1 MKKCT
6 QRTQKNA
13 APEENRDDGRYR
25 PRHTDR
31 VTHYT
36 RKDVIPHTILITGRD
51 DNVQHIIY
59 IQERSVNI
67 FKIK

>member
-25 PRHTDR
+25 PRH
-31 VTHYT
+31 YT
-36 RKDVIPHTILITGRD
+36 RKDVIPHTTLITGRD
-51 DNVQHIIY
+51 DKVQHIIY